1 MNIKQMIFISLTV
14 LTLIVLSNCKSE
26 GEIMQ
31 ASFKVDGMSIRAGIL

>member
-1 MNIKQMIFISLTV
+1 MIFKQMIFLSLTL

-31 ASFKVDGMSIRAGIL
+31 ASFKVDGMSIRGGIL

>member
-1 MNIKQMIFISLTV
+1 MIIKQMIFTL

-31 ASFKVDGMSIRAGIL
+31 ASFMVDGMAIRGGIL